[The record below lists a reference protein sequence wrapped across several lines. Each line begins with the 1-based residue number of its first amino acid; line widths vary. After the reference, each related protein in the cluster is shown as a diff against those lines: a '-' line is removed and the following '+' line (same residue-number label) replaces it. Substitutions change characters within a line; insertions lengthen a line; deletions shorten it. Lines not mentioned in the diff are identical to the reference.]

1 MVEENTIVSEIT
13 FGESSSGAAIVQG
26 SFLSGD
32 ATGAR
37 ISGPFRNQ
45 SSENSREQTI
55 RKGRQRV
62 NALAN
67 AMRLP
72 ERLAEQGVRYF
83 TLAVANN
90 FIRGRRSQYVV
101 ATCLYVVCRFEK
113 TSHMLIDFSDMLQIN
128 VFVLGSTFLK
138 FVKALHINMPLID
151 PSLYITR
158 FAALLDFGED
168 THKVAS
174 DATRLVARMK
184 RDWLDLGRRPA
195 GICGACLIIAARM
208 NNYRRS
214 MAEIVHVVKVAEAT
228 VQQRLSDFSRT
239 DTANLTVED
248 FGNVWLEKSHNPPAF
263 EREKRMKQDAE
274 HKRKAGKK
282 RKKGRQGV
290 KDEAEEEED
299 GSESEEDPV
308 ADEENLEDEEEAAV
322 RTLATMKDIGEHDGP
337 FKRPFPINGMPTPNS
352 TQAPSASPAP
362 FNPTFGDAQQ
372 SLSPTVTPANQSPE
386 GSEAA
391 EAARKAADV
400 AAEKLIEDE
409 VAGVLNSADLQN
421 LEEEENARRAEA
433 ERLNPV
439 EVDESLEDVDDDE
452 INSILLDERSVEI
465 KTQVWMQNNFDYLAA
480 QEQKRLKAD
489 TDKRH
494 GIKTTTKKK
503 RRMKPRDSTAPNL
516 PQSPAESARQMMEER
531 TFSKKINYA
540 ALDKLFE

>member
-1 MVEENTIVSEIT
+1 MEENTIVSEIT

-101 ATCLYVVCRFEK
+101 ATCLYIVCRFEK
-113 TSHMLIDFSDMLQIN
+113 TSHMLIDFADILQIN
-128 VFVLGSTFLK
+128 VFLLGSTFLK
-138 FVKALHINMPLID
+138 FVKALHINMPLVD

-158 FAALLDFGED
+158 FAAMLEFEDD

-174 DATRLVARMK
+174 DATRLVSRMK
-184 RDWLDLGRRPA
+184 RDWIDLGRRPA

-228 VQQRLSDFSRT
+228 VQQRLSDFSNT
-239 DTANLTVED
+239 ATANLTVED
-248 FGNVWLEKSHNPPAF
+248 FSKVWLEQAANPPAF
-263 EREKRMKQDAE
+263 ERD
-274 HKRKAGKK
+274 KRKKKK
-282 RKKGRQGV
+282 RKVDTHGDAS
-290 KDEAEEEED
+290 KDDASGADEDQEEEEED
-299 GSESEEDPV
+299 DAQEGT
-308 ADEENLEDEEEAAV
+308 ENDEEAAI
-322 RTLATMKDIGEHDGP
+322 RTLATMKNVDPNLEP
-337 FKRPFPINGMPTPNS
+337 FKVPFPIDRS
-352 TQAPSASPAP
+352 
-362 FNPTFGDAQQ
+362 NPEIDK
-372 SLSPTVTPANQSPE
+372 E
-386 GSEAA
+386 D
-391 EAARKAADV
+391 AARKEEMDLMLEQA
-400 AAEKLIEDE
+400 IESE
-409 VAGVLNSADLQN
+409 VSNALDSTDLRD
-421 LEEEENARRAEA
+421 LESEEIARRASMA
-433 ERLNPV
+433 ATADTAI
-439 EVDESLEDVDDDE
+439 DESLADVDDDE
-452 INSILLDERSVEI
+452 IDNILLDDESVAI
-465 KTQVWMQNNFDYLAA
+465 KTQVWMQNNLDYLAA

-494 GIKTTTKKK
+494 GIASRGATRKK
-503 RRMKPRDSTAPNL
+503 RRMKPRDSTAVNL
-516 PQSPAESARQMMEER
+516 PASPAESARQMLEER
-531 TFSKKINYA
+531 QFSKKINYD